1 MACFTHIKPLTFDQ
15 DLVKELIVV
24 MGISGSGKSTVGKA
38 LAKKLELP
46 FLDADDFHPTE
57 NIKKM
62 SRGQALTDDD
72 RWPWLAA
79 IVEYMLDSHR
89 PRMVLACS
97 ALKQAY
103 RDYLGQRLSLTIV
116 YLELNRTEA
125 IKRLESRKNHF
136 MPVSLIDS
144 QLETLEVPQAAL
156 AINASKEPKE
166 IVDTVAS
173 HFSHSQ

>member
-1 MACFTHIKPLTFDQ
+1 
-15 DLVKELIVV
+15 VKELIVI

-79 IVEYMLDSHR
+79 IVEYVLDSHR
-89 PRMVLACS
+89 PKMVLACS

-103 RDYLGQRLSLTIV
+103 RDYLGQRLRLRVV
-116 YLELNRTEA
+116 YLELTRAEA
-125 IKRLESRKNHF
+125 IKRLEARKDHF

-144 QLETLEVPQAAL
+144 QLDTLEVPQVAL
-156 AINASKEPKE
+156 TINASNKVKE
-166 IVDTVAS
+166 IADTVAS